1 MSSGERRI
9 CRQVDK
15 HWTSR
20 LRNEP
25 PTTTAAAAV
34 PPILPTTRHRPCR
47 CRRRRFHWCHS
58 SRSPISLIPDRT
70 TSRRHCRISG
80 CPRRDCKVNRIT
92 TIGTI
97 LISTTITTTI
107 ERKKHA
113 RISLIRLDSEL
124 REGEKYVRSS
134 IFERKERQKT
144 KHTLVCLLSLRI
156 MFKVLVCCTI
166 HFLLCDKHLG

>member
-9 CRQVDK
+9 CRQVDQ

-25 PTTTAAAAV
+25 PTIPTAAAAAQ
-34 PPILPTTRHRPCR
+34 PPILPTTQHRPCR

-58 SRSPISLIPDRT
+58 SNCSRHSISLVPDRT
-70 TSRRHCRISG
+70 ISRRHCRING
-80 CPRRDCKVNRIT
+80 FRRRDCKANRIT

-107 ERKKHA
+107 EVK
-113 RISLIRLDSEL
+113 ITVTVIIDQIRFGTSPRR
-124 REGEKYVRSS
+124 REIR
-134 IFERKERQKT
+134 
-144 KHTLVCLLSLRI
+144 TLQY
-156 MFKVLVCCTI
+156 F
-166 HFLLCDKHLG
+166 

>member
-9 CRQVDK
+9 CRQVDQ

-25 PTTTAAAAV
+25 PPTPTTAAAAV
-34 PPILPTTRHRPCR
+34 PPILPTTRHRPCQ

-58 SRSPISLIPDRT
+58 SPSISLVPDRT
-70 TSRRHCRISG
+70 TSRRHCRING
-80 CPRRDCKVNRIT
+80 CPRRDCKANRIT

-107 ERKKHA
+107 EQKKNA
-113 RISLIRLDSEL
+113 RISLIGLDSEL

-166 HFLLCDKHLG
+166 HLTL